1 MTAIL
6 IGALVGFMTG
16 GPFGAIL
23 GAFVGSWINRT
34 YLGGQVTAGFG
45 TSAAYRQKAQT
56 AFFRA
61 TFLVMGR
68 MAKADGRVS
77 EYEIETA
84 RAIMHSMRLSEEQR
98 RMAIELFNEGKK
110 PSSDIECALRA
121 FREVAGASTLIPMFL
136 EIQLSAAYADGGL
149 SPSEKAVFKQVC
161 SILGVGNF
169 AFDQIHKR
177 FIAQREYY
185 QQGGYHSGTGGN
197 RSSSGMDLKRAYDVL
212 GVSDSASDAEVKKAY
227 RKLMSEHHP
236 DKLVAKGLPEE
247 MMAVAKEK
255 TQEIQGAYDQVRA
268 ARKAAG

>member
-1 MTAIL
+1 MTAIV

-34 YLGGQVTAGFG
+34 YLGGRRGSGFG
-45 TSAAYRQKAQT
+45 TSAAHRQKAQT

-68 MAKADGRVS
+68 IAKADGRVS

-84 RAIMHSMRLSEEQR
+84 RAIMHNMRLSEEQR
-98 RMAIELFNEGKK
+98 KTAIELFNKGKK
-110 PSSDIECALRA
+110 PSSDIEGALRA
-121 FREVAGASTLIPMFL
+121 FREVAGAGTLIPMFL

-149 SPSEKAVFKQVC
+149 SPAEQAVFKQVC
-161 SILGVGNF
+161 SILGVGSF

-185 QQGGYHSGTGGN
+185 QQGGYHSGPGGS
-197 RSSSGMDLKRAYDVL
+197 RVSTGMDLKKAYDVL
-212 GVSDSASDAEVKKAY
+212 GVAEDAQDNVVKKAY

-236 DKLVAKGLPEE
+236 DKLFAKGLPEE
-247 MMAVAKEK
+247 MMEVAKQK
-255 TQEIQGAYDQVRA
+255 TQEIQGAYDQVRV
-268 ARKAAG
+268 ARKKGR

>member
-1 MTAIL
+1 MTAIV

-34 YLGGQVTAGFG
+34 YLGGRGAAGFG
-45 TSAAYRQKAQT
+45 ASAASRQKAQT

-68 MAKADGRVS
+68 VAKADGRVS

-84 RAIMHSMRLSEEQR
+84 RAIMHNMRLSEDQR
-98 RMAIELFNEGKK
+98 RMAIDLFNEGKK
-110 PSSDIECALRA
+110 PSSDIEGALRA

-149 SPSEKAVFKQVC
+149 SPAEQAVFKQVC

-185 QQGGYHSGTGGN
+185 QQGGYHSGPGGSS
-197 RSSSGMDLKRAYDVL
+197 RASSGMDLKRAYDVL
-212 GVSDSASDAEVKKAY
+212 GVSESASDTEVKKAY

-247 MMAVAKEK
+247 MMEVAKEK

-268 ARKAAG
+268 ARKKG

>member
-1 MTAIL
+1 MTAIV

-23 GAFVGSWINRT
+23 GAFVGSWINRNF
-34 YLGGQVTAGFG
+34 LGGQVPGFG
-45 TSAAYRQKAQT
+45 ASAAYRQKAQT

-68 MAKADGRVS
+68 LAKADGRVS

-84 RAIMHSMRLSEEQR
+84 RAIMHNMRLSEEQR
-98 RMAIELFNEGKK
+98 KMAIELFNEGKR
-110 PSSDIECALRA
+110 PSSDIEGALRA
-121 FREVAGASTLIPMFL
+121 FREVAGASALIPMFL

-149 SPSEKAVFKQVC
+149 SAAEQTIFQQVC
-161 SILGVGNF
+161 NMLGVSSY

-185 QQGGYHSGTGGN
+185 QQGGYHSGPGGS
-197 RSSSGMDLKRAYDVL
+197 RASSGMDLKRAYDVL
-212 GVSDSASDAEVKKAY
+212 GVAQTASDAEVKRAY

-255 TQEIQGAYDQVRA
+255 TQEIQGAYDQVRSS
-268 ARKAAG
+268 RKNS

>member
-1 MTAIL
+1 MTAIV

-34 YLGGQVTAGFG
+34 YLGGQGAAGFG
-45 TSAAYRQKAQT
+45 ASAAYRQKAQT

-68 MAKADGRVS
+68 VAKADGRVS

-84 RAIMHSMRLSEEQR
+84 RAIMHNMRLSEEQR
-98 RMAIELFNEGKK
+98 RVAIELFNEGKK
-110 PSSDIECALRA
+110 PSSDIEGALRA

-149 SPSEKAVFKQVC
+149 SPAEQAVFKQVC

-185 QQGGYHSGTGGN
+185 QQSGPHSGGN
-197 RSSSGMDLKRAYDVL
+197 RPSSGMDLKRAYDVL

-247 MMAVAKEK
+247 MMEVAKEK
-255 TQEIQGAYDQVRA
+255 TQEIQGAYDQVRS
-268 ARKAAG
+268 ARKASG

>member
-1 MTAIL
+1 
-6 IGALVGFMTG
+6 
-16 GPFGAIL
+16 
-23 GAFVGSWINRT
+23 
-34 YLGGQVTAGFG
+34 
-45 TSAAYRQKAQT
+45 
-56 AFFRA
+56 
-61 TFLVMGR
+61 
-68 MAKADGRVS
+68 
-77 EYEIETA
+77 IE
-84 RAIMHSMRLSEEQR
+84 
-98 RMAIELFNEGKK
+98 G
-110 PSSDIECALRA
+110 ALRA

-149 SPSEKAVFKQVC
+149 SPSEQAVFKQVC

-185 QQGGYHSGTGGN
+185 QQGGYQSGGS